1 MYKRQ
6 KQECQIVWFKK
17 DLRINDHRP
26 LLEASKTNIPT
37 IPVYFFETDYWKQ
50 PFASKRHW
58 YFIHDSLMDLKKEI
72 KSISKSCIDDNNLG
86 KEIKIIARTYIKK
99 KIGLKPSTIYEIIRI

>member
-1 MYKRQ
+1 MKHQ
-6 KQECQIVWFKK
+6 CQIVWFKK

-37 IPVYFFETDYWKQ
+37 ILVYFFETDYWKQ

-58 YFIHDSLMDLKKEI
+58 YFIHDSLMDLKKDVKSI
-72 KSISKSCIDDNNLG
+72 KSELLLSEKNFSEHFWANNYIDLE
-86 KEIKIIARTYIKK
+86 K
-99 KIGLKPSTIYEIIRI
+99 L